1 MAKVTTA
8 QRNVLE
14 VMANGE
20 TIFTD
25 YLGKFKLGNKTVNA
39 KTLYALLD
47 ARLIQYEPMV
57 RGVQPY
63 SITEAGRSIVTPI
76 AESIVETT
84 PIVEVVEAA
93 PVASAAVETKAV
105 KVTAAQRNAMKV
117 LAGKGAVVA
126 RVIISHG
133 ELTNGTLKALVNR
146 GMIFSFNDGYQITE
160 AGIAYCGI
168 QDFKITRPIQRF
180 GVGDEVTFTQPE
192 LRLSAEMLQG
202 KVSSFR
208 VYNEQIRYVVMLAD
222 GSQRGAYNKDL
233 SAVES
238 APAASAAVE
247 TKAVKITDAQKNVL
261 EVMANG
267 LMIFID
273 YRGIFILGEKTL
285 DAKTLYALLEARLIQ
300 YEPMVRSM
308 EKFSITELGRSI
320 VEAEP
325 IN

>member
-1 MAKVTTA
+1 MAKVTAA
-8 QRNVLE
+8 QKSILE
-14 VMANGE
+14 VMANGKI
-20 TIFTD
+20 IFTD
-25 YLGKFKLGNKTVNA
+25 YLGKFKLDNKTVNA
-39 KTLYALLD
+39 KTLYALLE
-47 ARLIQYEPMV
+47 ARLIQYEPVV
-57 RGVQPY
+57 RSMEKF

-93 PVASAAVETKAV
+93 PEAAAAVETKAV

-133 ELTNGTLKALVNR
+133 ELTNSTLKALVNR

-192 LRLSAEMLQG
+192 LRLPAEMLQG

-300 YEPMVRSM
+300 CEPMVRSM